1 MPSFCRYFGGLY
13 LGDTELQV
21 RVVAAM
27 SSGEGAEETTKDASD
42 IEAFFKTGK
51 PRKRVGEVG
60 LSSAESSPLVQLW
73 GDIFSCPCCGFGART
88 VNNMGGFSH

>member
-13 LGDTELQV
+13 LGDTELQI

-27 SSGEGAEETTKDASD
+27 SSGEGADETTKDASD

-60 LSSAESSPLVQLW
+60 LSSAESSPLVQLCE
-73 GDIFSCPCCGFGART
+73 GHFFLSMLKGLGLAQ
-88 VNNMGGFSH
+88 

>member
-1 MPSFCRYFGGLY
+1 M
-13 LGDTELQV
+13 GDTELQI

-27 SSGEGAEETTKDASD
+27 SSGEGADETTKDASD

-60 LSSAESSPLVQLW
+60 LSSAESSPLVQLCE
-73 GDIFSCPCCGFGART
+73 GHFFLSMLKGLGLAQ
-88 VNNMGGFSH
+88 